1 MSKYDKASLVHIP
14 SGYKSGT
21 LYNVLPNDA
30 DGDFDF
36 TRGSTATRVDEN
48 GLIETIATGTPRLN
62 YPLLDGVVQDNPT
75 LLLEPQRTN
84 SYTYSEDFSQWNSSR
99 LETPI
104 AEIVSPDGSVNGYKM
119 QQSSGFTSAPNVYFG
134 SVAAGTYTISIFAK
148 KGTRNY
154 IGISF
159 DGVTY
164 FDVENGVLGSVGSGH
179 TAKIENYGNEWYRCS
194 TTKTITTSQAS
205 AFYFADRDNSLTS
218 NDDEG
223 YMYAFGAQLEAGSY
237 PTSYIPT
244 SGSSVTRSAD
254 VANGAGT
261 ADDFNDSEGVL
272 YANIAALDND
282 STNRI
287 FGISDGGDFN
297 NSVLL
302 RYSSVSNTITAQV
315 RLGGIYQCTLNYITD
330 TTLFSK
336 VAFKYKANNFELYA
350 DGFLQSEHPIGGTIN
365 GLDELSFSFVAGNL
379 FFGKAKEVI
388 AFNEALSD
396 TELEALTS
404 YDSFNS
410 MATEL
415 NLTIK

>member
-1 MSKYDKASLVHIP
+1 MSLYKKAGLVHIP

-30 DGDFDF
+30 DGDFDYSGG
-36 TRGSTATRVDEN
+36 TNGTRVDKN
-48 GLIETIATGTPRLN
+48 GLIEEISANTPRLD

-75 LLLEPQRTN
+75 LLLEPSRTN
-84 SYTYSEDFSQWNSSR
+84 LFTYSEDFSQWNSSR

-134 SVAAGTYTISIFAK
+134 SVSAGTYTISIFAK

-237 PTSYIPT
+237 PTSYIPSLT
-244 SGSSVTRSAD
+244 GSQTTRSAD
-254 VANGAGT
+254 AANGAGT
-261 ADDFNDSEGVL
+261 ANDFNDSEGVL
-272 YANIAALDND
+272 YANIVTSD
-282 STNRI
+282 
-287 FGISDGGDFN
+287 IS
-297 NSVLL
+297 
-302 RYSSVSNTITAQV
+302 QV
-315 RLGGIYQCTLNYITD
+315 
-330 TTLFSK
+330 SK
-336 VAFKYKANNFELYA
+336 VITINDGSPSNRLQVFYYDNEIRTNVISGGASQSFFSQETNVDIFNKVALKYKANDVAIWLNGFELDTDTSA
-350 DGFLQSEHPIGGTIN
+350 IMPT
-365 GLDELSFSFVAGNL
+365 GLDTIQFDNGSGAADFYGKTKELMTF
-379 FFGKAKEVI
+379 K
-388 AFNEALSD
+388 EALSD
-396 TELEALTS
+396 IELETLTS
-404 YDSFNS
+404 YKSFNE
-410 MATEL
+410 MATEQL
-415 NLTIK
+415 YTIK